1 MPSVLNSQP
10 TAAVAQTKVVCY
22 TAPTSPA
29 TTATVIGLMLS
40 NTSTVSQH
48 GSAFLRRGGTD
59 YSIITNGVIPVGNT
73 LCCCGEDGKVV
84 MIPGDAIVAVCDA
97 GTMDVIVSKLE
108 QT

>member
-10 TAAVAQTKVVCY
+10 TAAVAQAKVVCY

-29 TTATVIGLMLS
+29 TTATIIGLLMS
-40 NTSTVSQH
+40 NTSSGPQH
-48 GSAFLRRGGTD
+48 GSAFLRRASVD
-59 YSIITNGVIPVGNT
+59 YSIITGAPIPNGNT
-73 LCCCGEDGKVV
+73 LAAVGEDGKVV
-84 MIPGDAIVAVCDA
+84 CMPGDAIVCVCDT